1 MQAPTALLLAATLV
15 SHLAA
20 DLNGQTLV
28 PRPLPA
34 PTSKTTLARKT
45 RPTPPPPLA
54 PVPKT
59 SPMIEDQAVILEIRR
74 APASTKPTASKPT
87 TATATQ
93 ILSPPSQPKDGEVR
107 IQRSGRQISL
117 PLAQ

>member
-1 MQAPTALLLAATLV
+1 
-15 SHLAA
+15 
-20 DLNGQTLV
+20 
-28 PRPLPA
+28 
-34 PTSKTTLARKT
+34 
-45 RPTPPPPLA
+45 
-54 PVPKT
+54 
-59 SPMIEDQAVILEIRR
+59 MIEDQAVILEIRR